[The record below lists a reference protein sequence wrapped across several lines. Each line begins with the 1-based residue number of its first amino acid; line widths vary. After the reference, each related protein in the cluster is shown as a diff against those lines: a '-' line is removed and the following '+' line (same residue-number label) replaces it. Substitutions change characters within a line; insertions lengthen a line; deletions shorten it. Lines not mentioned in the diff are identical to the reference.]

1 MPDFSIESDLQRLED
16 WARDNVRRSKGTVSQ
31 TLRASALEFL
41 KRMIAATPVDK
52 GRAKAGWRAWLDDNG
67 IFVPGDFGT
76 GETLEQGRSEGS
88 FREDLTGDQQF
99 IEVVN
104 GVPYIAC
111 VHGRTKVT
119 VEGGVK
125 AASAVR
131 AGDMV
136 LTQAGVYKPVR
147 KVFSYKVPAGTDMV
161 RLTSRWRKG
170 KNHELLVTPH
180 HKVLVYRGGRNKWVE
195 AQDIQT
201 TDALFQRR
209 KISARKDT
217 AEMATCEECGGP
229 RRAALT
235 WKFCSDTCRWVNWGK
250 GNNWHTGQKR
260 SDSARAKMSA
270 TRKRLL
276 EERPDLHPMRRAYAE
291 TKPEREVAAFLGQL
305 GVNFEKQVSV
315 GRFVVDFML
324 PEQCLVVEADGSFW
338 HKEQAEDVGRDR
350 EILERL
356 GDGWRIIHIHFF
368 QSGVSPQLEPQ
379 PLPGAHYV
387 AVNPG
392 PATYADP
399 ETFGRTEVRG
409 VELFQTEKVGK
420 AGPNKWTVYD
430 FEVEDIHS
438 YFANG
443 MVVSNS
449 LEFGHSKQ
457 APAGFVRLNIRL
469 LANDQKLGVKEIE
482 KQIKDADRK
491 AGFR

>member
-1 MPDFSIESDLQRLED
+1 MADFSIESDLQRLED

-41 KRMIAATPVDK
+41 KRMIKATPVDK

-235 WKFCSDTCRWVNWGK
+235 WKFCSDTCRWVNLSVAP
-250 GNNWHTGQKR
+250 NVF
-260 SDSARAKMSA
+260 
-270 TRKRLL
+270 RL
-276 EERPDLHPMRRAYAE
+276 
-291 TKPEREVAAFLGQL
+291 FL
-305 GVNFEKQVSV
+305 
-315 GRFVVDFML
+315 
-324 PEQCLVVEADGSFW
+324 
-338 HKEQAEDVGRDR
+338 
-350 EILERL
+350 
-356 GDGWRIIHIHFF
+356 
-368 QSGVSPQLEPQ
+368 
-379 PLPGAHYV
+379 
-387 AVNPG
+387 
-392 PATYADP
+392 ATYADP

>member
-1 MPDFSIESDLQRLED
+1 LADFSIESDLQRLED

-41 KRMIAATPVDK
+41 KRMIKATPVDK

-209 KISARKDT
+209 KISAR
-217 AEMATCEECGGP
+217 
-229 RRAALT
+229 
-235 WKFCSDTCRWVNWGK
+235 
-250 GNNWHTGQKR
+250 
-260 SDSARAKMSA
+260 
-270 TRKRLL
+270 
-276 EERPDLHPMRRAYAE
+276 
-291 TKPEREVAAFLGQL
+291 
-305 GVNFEKQVSV
+305 
-315 GRFVVDFML
+315 
-324 PEQCLVVEADGSFW
+324 
-338 HKEQAEDVGRDR
+338 
-350 EILERL
+350 
-356 GDGWRIIHIHFF
+356 
-368 QSGVSPQLEPQ
+368 VSPQLEPQ